1 MCLFKYREKR
11 YGKFAFMLTAVLF
24 VAIAAASIFG
34 GVYAVLKM
42 SHWVKYVLVVLGAIV
57 GIGAGVTGIFMLAIS
72 PSLIN
77 KTKSVKDGNRV
88 KGISDMRLC
97 DKCGRQISKVAEF
110 CEHCGQKQQTG
121 LGMKVCPNCKTK
133 NSATAEFCEKCGGKF
148 EQ

>member
-57 GIGAGVTGIFMLAIS
+57 GLAAGVTGIFMLAMS

-77 KTKSVKDGNRV
+77 KTKSVKDGNRM
-88 KGISDMRLC
+88 KGISGMRLC
-97 DKCGRQISKVAEF
+97 DKCGRVISKQAHF
-110 CEHCGQKQQTG
+110 CEHCGENQETG
-121 LGMKVCPNCKTK
+121 LGLKECPKCKTK
-133 NSATAEFCEKCGGKF
+133 NSGTAQFCEKCGTKF
-148 EQ
+148 E